1 MIPKKANKLY
11 KQLSEDLN
19 VEEDLI
25 DKFIEHYYKDIRS
38 AMVNLKYPRI
48 NVEGLGHFVVK
59 PALVKQH
66 IPKFTKDLSEHDT
79 STFTA
84 YHTKKGLE
92 LKLNQLI
99 ELEHKITLEEKRKEE
114 FKKTKNENS
123 TKDNLGE

>member
-1 MIPKKANKLY
+1 
-11 KQLSEDLN
+11 
-19 VEEDLI
+19 
-25 DKFIEHYYKDIRS
+25 
-38 AMVNLKYPRI
+38 MVNLKYPRI

-59 PALVKQH
+59 AALVKQH

-92 LKLNQLI
+92 LKLDQLI
-99 ELEHKITLEEKRKEE
+99 ELEHKISLEEKRKEE

>member
-59 PALVKQH
+59 AALVKQQTRE
-66 IPKFTKDLSEHDT
+66 IFFVSSL
-79 STFTA
+79 
-84 YHTKKGLE
+84 
-92 LKLNQLI
+92 
-99 ELEHKITLEEKRKEE
+99 
-114 FKKTKNENS
+114 
-123 TKDNLGE
+123 

>member
-19 VEEDLI
+19 IEEDLI

-38 AMVNLKYPRI
+38 ALVNLKYPRI
-48 NVEGLGHFVVK
+48 NVEGLGHFVAK
-59 PALVKQH
+59 PALVRSH
-66 IPKFTKDLSEHDT
+66 IPKFTKNLSEHDT

-92 LKLNQLI
+92 LKLDQLI
-99 ELEHKITLEEKRKEE
+99 ELEHKISLEEIRKEE
-114 FKKTKNENS
+114 FKKNKNESSTKN
-123 TKDNLGE
+123 NLGE